1 MTAILLAGVGA
12 VGARAAR
19 QLAETPGLDRLVV
32 TGRHAERTAEV
43 AAALRVE
50 AVPFGMIP
58 PGVDTVALAIPGV
71 AAVDVA
77 RQAVQQGA
85 AVAAVTDDAEGVTG
99 LLGLDA
105 LAREHRARI
114 VVGCALAPGLSDVL
128 ARHAADALDD
138 ADEVSVA
145 RSGVAGETCTTTLRR
160 ARRERPVEWRGGTAR
175 VARRAGSELVWF
187 PDPVGA
193 RECVTVAAGV
203 ELLHDAIP
211 EVTRATV
218 RAAEPLS
225 PRRRSFLTRRGGGDE
240 WGAVRVE
247 VWGSRAGAREGV
259 VYGVIE
265 RPAVAAGTTL
275 AVTAARLAGL
285 LPEVELRDTEPGAR
299 GLGALVEPA
308 TFLAEL
314 ARRGVKAA
322 IFEGVE
328 VA

>member
-1 MTAILLAGVGA
+1 VTSVLLVGVGA
-12 VGARAAR
+12 VGLRAAR
-19 QLAETPGLDRLVV
+19 QLAETPGLDRLLV
-32 TGRHAERTAEV
+32 TARRPERAAEA
-43 AAALRVE
+43 AAALRIE
-50 AVPFGMIP
+50 AVPFGVVP
-58 PGVDTVALAIPGV
+58 AGVDAVALAIPGL
-71 AAVDVA
+71 AAVDMC
-77 RQAVQQGA
+77 RLAVQEGA
-85 AVAAVTDDAEGVTG
+85 SVAAVTDDAEGVTG
-99 LLGLDA
+99 LLGLDS
-105 LAREHRARI
+105 LAREHGAQI
-114 VVGCALAPGLSDVL
+114 VVGCALAPGLGDVL
-128 ARHAADALDD
+128 ARHAADALDH

-145 RSGVAGETCTTTLRR
+145 RAGVAGEACTTTLRR
-160 ARRERPVEWRGGTAR
+160 ARRERPVEWRGGAAR
-175 VARRAGSELVWF
+175 VARRAGNELVWF

-211 EVTRATV
+211 EVTRVTA
-218 RAAEPLS
+218 RAAEPPA
-225 PRRRSFLTRRGGGDE
+225 PRRRTLLGRRRGTDE

-247 VWGSRAGAREGV
+247 VWGDRGGAREGV

-285 LPEVELRDTEPGAR
+285 LPDVHLRDAEPGAG

-328 VA
+328 VS

>member
-1 MTAILLAGVGA
+1 MTAVLLAGVGA
-12 VGARAAR
+12 VGVRAAR
-19 QLAETPGLDRLVV
+19 QLAETPGLDHLLV
-32 TGRHAERTAEV
+32 TARRPERAAEV
-43 AAALRVE
+43 AAALRTD
-50 AVPFGMIP
+50 AVPFGTVP
-58 PGVDTVALAIPGV
+58 AGVDAVALAIPGL
-71 AAVDVA
+71 AAVDVC
-77 RQAVQQGA
+77 RQAIERRA
-85 AVAAVTDDAEGVTG
+85 SVAAVTDDADGVTG
-99 LLGLDA
+99 LLALDSA
-105 LAREHRARI
+105 AREHGVRV
-114 VVGCALAPGLSDVL
+114 VVGCALAPGLGDVL

-145 RSGVAGETCTTTLRR
+145 RAGVAGEACATTLRR
-160 ARRERPVEWRGGTAR
+160 ARRERPVEWRAGAAR
-175 VARRAGSELVWF
+175 VERRAGSELVWF

-203 ELLHDAIP
+203 ELLHGAIP
-211 EVTRATV
+211 EVTRATA
-218 RAAEPLS
+218 RAAEPPS
-225 PRRRSFLTRRGGGDE
+225 TRRRGFLARRGADDE

-247 VWGSRAGAREGV
+247 VWGDRGGAREGV

-285 LPEVELRDTEPGAR
+285 LPDVQLRDDTSGAR

-308 TFLAEL
+308 SFLAEL

-328 VA
+328 VS